1 MTCAPRHGVEA
12 RKPLDAV
19 IRPTGDGGGRSGL
32 DAYEGL
38 IRRAAGLRSLTFAAG
53 GAPPA
58 GSASA
63 VAGDHEIHLLDVV
76 DVEVERQRLARQR
89 DRLQRQ
95 IGGSEKKLA
104 NAGFLNNAAAEVVER
119 ERQRLA
125 DARIELQAVQQ
136 NLSHLT

>member
-1 MTCAPRHGVEA
+1 GP
-12 RKPLDAV
+12 P
-19 IRPTGDGGGRSGL
+19 P
-32 DAYEGL
+32 
-38 IRRAAGLRSLTFAAG
+38 FAAA

-63 VAGDHEIHLLDVV
+63 VVGDQEIHLLDVV
-76 DVEVERQRLARQR
+76 DVEVERKRLARQR

-95 IGGSEKKLA
+95 VDGSERKLG
-104 NAGFLNNAAAEVVER
+104 NAGFLSNAAAEVVER

-125 DARIELQAVQQ
+125 DARVELQTVQQ

>member
-1 MTCAPRHGVEA
+1 MTRRDLGPC
-12 RKPLDAV
+12 
-19 IRPTGDGGGRSGL
+19 
-32 DAYEGL
+32 
-38 IRRAAGLRSLTFAAG
+38 RAAGLRSLTFAAG